1 MSFFDVLGFE
11 WDRSFIP
18 HDIPIFP
25 VERAVARFH
34 EMLPEFV
41 WDAAVL
47 EGNPFSLPEIK
58 TLIDGITVGGHKIY
72 DEEQILNLIES
83 SRRLI
88 SLVKSKKFALTKTIF
103 VELNGIIARNESLE
117 WGVFRG
123 EGEETHYTPEVGLGR
138 YGRHTPHA
146 TEKGAPYLNRLFEEG
161 VVVLER
167 RPPFERALA
176 FFLFGALHQFFFDGN
191 KRTSRLM
198 MNGILMSNGMDAISI
213 PAARVEEFNEKMVD
227 FYRTKDGTEMMA
239 FLASCHP
246 YWEEKMREERSKRSS
261 FGLGF

>member
-1 MSFFDVLGFE
+1 MSEADRFENAWKKLFDEL
-11 WDRSFIP
+11 S
-18 HDIPIFP
+18 IF
-25 VERAVARFH
+25 
-34 EMLPEFV
+34 
-41 WDAAVL
+41 D
-47 EGNPFSLPEIK
+47 EIHRK
-58 TLIDGITVGGHKIY
+58 GYFDLFASQIKIVTG
-72 DEEQILNLIES
+72 EEP
-83 SRRLI
+83 RLM
-88 SLVKSKKFALTKTIF
+88 TKTIF

-161 VVVLER
+161 VAVLER

-246 YWEEKMREERSKRSS
+246 YWEEKMRKERSI
-261 FGLGF
+261 FLI